1 MQCANKKWFT
11 VEVVYVHATCCEEL
25 RVLFAE
31 YAVTKNASSH
41 KISYRSV

>member
-11 VEVVYVHATCCEEL
+11 VEVVYVHTTGGEKF

-41 KISYRSV
+41 KIS